1 MVDPRRDVFFA
12 VRTLGGETFEC
23 VEAEDAIVADVKAR
37 LAERIG
43 EGASAGTLQLLLW
56 GSELDDAATLV
67 DSQV

>member
-1 MVDPRRDVFFA
+1 MVDHRRDVCFA

-37 LAERIG
+37 LAERMHV
-43 EGASAGTLQLLLW
+43 ASSASLQLLLW
-56 GSELDDAATLV
+56 GSELDDAATLA

>member
-1 MVDPRRDVFFA
+1 MVDSGRDVCFA

-37 LAERIG
+37 LAERMQV
-43 EGASAGTLQLLLW
+43 ASAGTLQLLLW
-56 GSELDDAATLV
+56 GSDLDDAATLA

>member
-1 MVDPRRDVFFA
+1 MVDHRRDVCFA

-37 LAERIG
+37 LAERMQ
-43 EGASAGTLQLLLW
+43 SCSGTLQLLLW
-56 GSELDDAATLV
+56 GSELDDAATLA